1 MKDKVFID
9 TNVLVYAKLED
20 KNNQKKREVAIGLI
34 QQIQDYPIISVQVL
48 NEFANVLI
56 KHHVA
61 DKDIKEATRE
71 IVEDSIILPID
82 LAIVWETWHVRDSY
96 LFSYWDSMIVSAA
109 IVGGCNIL
117 YSEDLQ
123 HDQIIDNRVRIINPF
138 HGIKSM

>member
-71 IVEDSIILPID
+71 IIEDSIILPID
-82 LAIVWETWHVRDSY
+82 LAIVWETWHVRDDY

-109 IVGGCNIL
+109 LVGECNIL

-123 HDQIIDNRVRIINPF
+123 HEQIIDNRVRIINPF
-138 HGIKSM
+138 HGIKST

>member
-71 IVEDSIILPID
+71 IIEDSIILPID